1 MAFVFLR
8 QTGKAFLI
16 SVKRLISFL
25 QCISRRKCLK
35 NSINCCRYQ
44 LWKNQEVWQ
53 SPAIPCY
60 IYSLFPFLKK
70 KREWLFNIKG
80 KNYLKSE
87 TFIEWMVLKNHR
99 ILVILKDFLGGQ
111 FFYCVGKYDPRTL
124 SGSC

>member
-1 MAFVFLR
+1 MSALKESSSLAKSGD
-8 QTGKAFLI
+8 TLLYLFLI
-16 SVKRLISFL
+16 
-25 QCISRRKCLK
+25 
-35 NSINCCRYQ
+35 
-44 LWKNQEVWQ
+44 
-53 SPAIPCY
+53 
-60 IYSLFPFLKK
+60 PFFEK